1 MKKKLN
7 WKLSIAIFAIALPM
21 ISLVK
26 YSMYE
31 LSGAAPH
38 LRNSIGKGVIIPQQ
52 KYTVNGKTITSDPD
66 EGTLEK
72 VSYRWNGKIGFF
84 DLYIKYS
91 GGGTGLSPLN
101 AMKVRIIEP
110 QQSSG
115 GDSLKVAPQE

>member
-52 KYTVNGKTITSDPD
+52 KYTVNWKTITLGPH

-84 DLYIKYS
+84 DLYVEYS
-91 GGGTGLSPLN
+91 GGGKSLSPLY

-110 QQSSG
+110 QQSPG
-115 GDSLKVAPQE
+115 GDSLKAAPQE